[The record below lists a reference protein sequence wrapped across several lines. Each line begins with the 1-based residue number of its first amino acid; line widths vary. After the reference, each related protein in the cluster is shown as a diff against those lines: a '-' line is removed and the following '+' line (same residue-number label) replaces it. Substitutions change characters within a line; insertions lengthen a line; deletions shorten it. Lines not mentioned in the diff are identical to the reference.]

1 MCDTVERR
9 VSFASTRERRLL
21 FDEKRSGAVV
31 ASAGFAVGGRF
42 ASEGEREADDAGA
55 GAEIGDARRWRPV
68 HASGDVRGED
78 ERVDVASVPAARL
91 QEEEASAEEHVQGL
105 VGVGR
110 HRVGRARAGAGR
122 GIGGSVR
129 GETALERGGLAARE
143 EAEGAGTAE
152 VSSCTPNSARRS
164 AMNARRASGVMG
176 SRLRRGPRAAGSIDE
191 DEDEDAGAGAS
202 SRASQETAS
211 PRVGRDDTRD
221 DTGAAVRRRATA
233 AARMV
238 AQGPNRGR
246 GGRTSGDAA
255 ASMRATRE
263 LPTAHHARRRA
274 QASLVAGRSGGA

>member
-31 ASAGFAVGGRF
+31 ASADFAVRGRF

-143 EAEGAGTAE
+143 EAEGGGDGGSVVVHAELGAAKRDERAEGVGGDGVTLAQGT
-152 VSSCTPNSARRS
+152 P
-164 AMNARRASGVMG
+164 SGRVD
-176 SRLRRGPRAAGSIDE
+176 RRGRG
-191 DEDEDAGAGAS
+191 
-202 SRASQETAS
+202 
-211 PRVGRDDTRD
+211 
-221 DTGAAVRRRATA
+221 
-233 AARMV
+233 
-238 AQGPNRGR
+238 RGR
-246 GGRTSGDAA
+246 GGGGVVACVAGDRESTRRT
-255 ASMRATRE
+255 RR
-263 LPTAHHARRRA
+263 HARRHGCGREASRHRRRA
-274 QASLVAGRSGGA
+274 RGRPRTEPRSGGSDLG

>member
-1 MCDTVERR
+1 
-9 VSFASTRERRLL
+9 
-21 FDEKRSGAVV
+21 
-31 ASAGFAVGGRF
+31 
-42 ASEGEREADDAGA
+42 
-55 GAEIGDARRWRPV
+55 
-68 HASGDVRGED
+68 
-78 ERVDVASVPAARL
+78 
-91 QEEEASAEEHVQGL
+91 
-105 VGVGR
+105 
-110 HRVGRARAGAGR
+110 
-122 GIGGSVR
+122 
-129 GETALERGGLAARE
+129 
-143 EAEGAGTAE
+143 
-152 VSSCTPNSARRS
+152 
-164 AMNARRASGVMG
+164 MG